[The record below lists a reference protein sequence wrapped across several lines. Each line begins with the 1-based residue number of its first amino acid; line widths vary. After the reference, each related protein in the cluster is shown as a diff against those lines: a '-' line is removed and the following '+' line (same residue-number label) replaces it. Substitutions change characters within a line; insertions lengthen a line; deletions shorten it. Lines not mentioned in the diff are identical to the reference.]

1 MSANTITL
9 FTSLSVS
16 RFPTYTTLWNFF
28 SIDGQTAR
36 TDHIWRLS
44 KALELTAHVY
54 ESYGPCVRRVTL
66 LALPNMLRY

>member
-1 MSANTITL
+1 M
-9 FTSLSVS
+9 
-16 RFPTYTTLWNFF
+16 
-28 SIDGQTAR
+28 DDQTAR

-66 LALPNMLRY
+66 LALPKMLRY

>member
-1 MSANTITL
+1 M
-9 FTSLSVS
+9 
-16 RFPTYTTLWNFF
+16 
-28 SIDGQTAR
+28 DDQTAR

-66 LALPNMLRY
+66 LALPNMLRYLNRTSPTEINELIR